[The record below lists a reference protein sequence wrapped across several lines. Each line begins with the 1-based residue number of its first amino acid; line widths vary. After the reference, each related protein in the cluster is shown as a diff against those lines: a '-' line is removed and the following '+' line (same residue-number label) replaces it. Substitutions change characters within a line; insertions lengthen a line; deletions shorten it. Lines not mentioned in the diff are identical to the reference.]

1 MKLDTL
7 LIEFITEEL
16 PPISLKE
23 LGQRFGQLLMQGLQ
37 EQSLVNDSDM
47 RVFSTPRR
55 LGVKI
60 LNVADRS
67 EDKKK
72 LIKLMPEKIGFDE
85 KGQSTQA
92 LSKKLQSL
100 NETDEAISRIKKE
113 DEKGQTILYI
123 EKNIAGINLE
133 DILSKIIN
141 DCINQLPI
149 KKMMS
154 YQLEDGWTSV
164 NFVRP
169 IKNLLVLHGKKIPK
183 VSLLGFEANNKSL
196 GHRFESKE
204 KLLNIDHADNYERI
218 LLEKGGVIANFNQRK
233 EKIYT
238 DIILA
243 AKSFKEELHIID
255 DEALLNEVTALVEMP
270 NILIGSFEERFL
282 KIPQECLILSMKA
295 NQKYFPL
302 FDSNNNLTNNFVIV
316 SNLTPKDS
324 RNIIQGNEKVIR
336 PRLADAEFFFEQD
349 KKQSLKSLSKKL
361 ESIVYHNKLGTQA
374 ERAGRVS
381 VILQYI
387 AEELS
392 FNQDINFK
400 DFALASKADLLSLMV
415 GEFPE
420 LQGVMGS
427 IYASE
432 DPQFKHIASAIEDHY
447 KPKFSG
453 DSLPRD
459 TFGDYAALAEKF
471 ETLIGLFSINEQPTG
486 DKDPFSL
493 RRNAIGI
500 IRILIE
506 KNISLNFSNL
516 IDKHIPKA
524 FNEKSRVGIR
534 NNNNCVTDIG
544 DGLKTFIYERLS
556 NYLKDKSFTSNQVDA
571 VISSRPYYLND
582 IISKLD
588 AIKEFSKLEQ
598 SKDLAS
604 ANKRVSNILKK
615 FTGLIENVDE
625 SLLEEDE
632 EIQLFK
638 TITKLNP
645 LIMKAIKE
653 KNFIA
658 ALNSLVD
665 LKNPI
670 DEFFE
675 NVMVNSEDEKIKI
688 NRHSLLAQLHISLNS
703 VADISK
709 LAN

>member
-1 MKLDTL
+1 LKLDTL
-7 LIEFITEEL
+7 LIEFLTEEL
-16 PPISLKE
+16 PPNSLKE
-23 LGQRFGQLLMQGLQ
+23 LGEKFGQLVKQGLQ
-37 EQSLVNDSDM
+37 EENLIKDSNI
-47 RVFSTPRR
+47 RIFSTPRR

-100 NETDEAISRIKKE
+100 NEADEAISRIKRV

-123 EKNIAGINLE
+123 EKNIVGINLE

-141 DCINQLPI
+141 NCINQLPI

-169 IKNLLVLHGKKIPK
+169 IKNLLVLHGEKILK

-204 KLLNIDHADNYERI
+204 KLLNIDHADNYEKI
-218 LLEKGGVIANFNQRK
+218 LLEIGGVIANFNQRK

-243 AKSFKEELHIID
+243 AKSFEEELHIID
-255 DEALLNEVTALVEMP
+255 DADLLNEVTALVEMP
-270 NILIGSFEERFL
+270 NILIGSFEEKFL
-282 KIPQECLILSMKA
+282 KIPQECLILTMKV

-302 FDSNNNLTNNFVIV
+302 FNKSNKLTNHFIIV
-316 SNLTPKDS
+316 SNLTPKDPT
-324 RNIIQGNEKVIR
+324 NIIQGNEKVIR
-336 PRLADAEFFFEQD
+336 PRLADAGFFFEQD

-361 ESIVYHNKLGTQA
+361 SSIVYHNKLGTQA
-374 ERAGRVS
+374 ERSGRVGL
-381 VILQYI
+381 ILQHI
-387 AEELS
+387 AEELE
-392 FNQDINFK
+392 FKEDINYK
-400 DFALASKADLLSLMV
+400 EFALISKADLLSLMV

-420 LQGVMGS
+420 LQGVMGA

-432 DPQFKHIASAIEDHY
+432 DVQFKNIASAIEDHY
-447 KPKFSG
+447 KPRFSG
-453 DSLPRD
+453 DSLPRNS
-459 TFGDYAALAEKF
+459 FGDYAALAEKF

-493 RRNAIGI
+493 RRNAIGL

-506 KNISLNFSNL
+506 KNIPLNFSKL
-516 IDKHIPKA
+516 IDKHTPKD
-524 FNEKSRVGIR
+524 KKDSG
-534 NNNNCVTDIG
+534 NN
-544 DGLKTFIYERLS
+544 LKAFIYERLS
-556 NYLKDKSFTSNQVDA
+556 NYLKDKNFTSSEVDA
-571 VISSRPYYLND
+571 VISSRPYQLND
-582 IISKLD
+582 IISKLE
-588 AIKEFSKLEQ
+588 AIKIFSTLEQ

-615 FTGLIENVDE
+615 YTGSIRKVDE
-625 SLLEEDE
+625 SLLEEVE

-638 TITKLNP
+638 TIAKLNP
-645 LIMKAIKE
+645 IIIEDLSE
-653 KNFIA
+653 KNFIG

-665 LKNPI
+665 LKDPI
-670 DEFFE
+670 DQFFE
-675 NVMVNSEDEKIKI
+675 NVMVNSKDEKIKM
-688 NRHSLLAQLHISLNS
+688 NRHNLLKHLHISLNT

>member
-1 MKLDTL
+1 LKLDTL

-16 PPISLKE
+16 PPNSLKE
-23 LGQRFGQLLMQGLQ
+23 LGEKFGQLITQGLK
-37 EQSLVNDSDM
+37 EQSLIKDSDM
-47 RVFSTPRR
+47 KVFSTPRR

-92 LSKKLQSL
+92 LSKKLQSI
-100 NETDEAISRIKKE
+100 NETDEAISRIKRE

-123 EKNIAGINLE
+123 EKNIVGINLE
-133 DILSKIIN
+133 DILSKIIDN
-141 DCINQLPI
+141 CINQLPI

-154 YQLEDGWTSV
+154 YQLDDGWTSV

-169 IKNLLVLHGKKIPK
+169 IKNLLILHGSEILK
-183 VSLLGFEANNKSL
+183 VSSLGFEANNKSF

-204 KLLNIDHADNYERI
+204 KILNVDHADNYEKI
-218 LLEKGGVIANFNQRK
+218 LLKTGGVITNFNQRK

-243 AKSFKEELHIID
+243 AKSFKEELHIVE

-282 KIPQECLILSMKA
+282 KIPQECLILTMKV

-302 FDSNNNLTNNFVIV
+302 FDKSNQLTNYFIIV
-316 SNLTPKDS
+316 SNLTPKDPT
-324 RNIIQGNEKVIR
+324 NIIQGNEKVIR
-336 PRLADAEFFFEQD
+336 PRLADAGFFFEQD
-349 KKQSLKSLSKKL
+349 KKQSLKSLSQKL
-361 ESIVYHNKLGTQA
+361 SSIIYHNKLGTQA
-374 ERAGRVS
+374 DRAGRVGL
-381 VILQYI
+381 ILKHI
-387 AEELS
+387 SEELE
-392 FNQDINFK
+392 FKQDINYEE
-400 DFALASKADLLSLMV
+400 FALISKADLLSQMV

-420 LQGVMGS
+420 LQGVMGA

-432 DPQFKHIASAIEDHY
+432 DVQYKNIASAIEDHY

-453 DSLPRD
+453 DSLPKNL
-459 TFGDYAALAEKF
+459 FGNYAALAEKF

-506 KNISLNFSNL
+506 KNIPLNFSNL
-516 IDKHIPKA
+516 IDMHTPKGKKDSC
-524 FNEKSRVGIR
+524 NS
-534 NNNNCVTDIG
+534 
-544 DGLKTFIYERLS
+544 LKTFIYERLS
-556 NYLKDKSFTSNQVDA
+556 NYLKDKNFTSNEVDA
-571 VISSRPYYLND
+571 VISLKPCHLND
-582 IISKLD
+582 VISKLE
-588 AIKEFSKLEQ
+588 AIRKFSNLEQ

-615 FTGLIENVDE
+615 YTGSITKVDE
-625 SLLEEDE
+625 LLLSEVE
-632 EIQLFK
+632 EIRLFK

-645 LIMKAIKE
+645 TINEDLVK
-653 KNFIA
+653 KNFIG

-665 LKNPI
+665 LKDPI

-675 NVMVNSEDEKIKI
+675 NVMVNSKDEKIKM
-688 NRHSLLAQLHISLNS
+688 NRHNLLKHLHISLNS

>member
-23 LGQRFGQLLMQGLQ
+23 LGEKFGQLITEGLQ
-37 EQSLVNDSDM
+37 EQNLIKHDDM

-60 LNVADRS
+60 LNVAEKS
-67 EDKKK
+67 ENQKK
-72 LIKLMPEKIGFDE
+72 LIKLMPAKIGFNE
-85 KGQSTQA
+85 QSEATQA
-92 LSKKLQSL
+92 LLKKLQSL

-113 DEKGQTILYI
+113 DEKGQQILYL
-123 EKNIAGINLE
+123 EKDIAGINLE
-133 DILSKIIN
+133 DILSEIIN
-141 DCINQLPI
+141 NCINQLPI

-169 IKNLLVLHGKKIPK
+169 IKNLLILHGKKILK
-183 VSLLGFEANNKSL
+183 VSSLGFEANNQSF

-204 KLLNIDHADNYERI
+204 KVLNIDHADNYEKI
-218 LLEKGGVIANFNQRK
+218 LLETGGVIANFDQRK
-233 EKIYT
+233 EKIYA

-270 NILIGSFEERFL
+270 NILTGSFEERFL
-282 KIPQECLILSMKA
+282 KVPQECLILTMKA

-302 FDSNNNLTNNFVIV
+302 FDKSNHLTNHFIIV

-324 RNIIQGNEKVIR
+324 TNIIQGNEKVIR

-361 ESIVYHNKLGTQA
+361 GSIVYHNKLGTQA
-374 ERAGRVS
+374 ERANRVAA
-381 VILQYI
+381 ILKYI
-387 AEELS
+387 AEELK
-392 FNQDINFK
+392 FKDNINYK
-400 DFALASKADLLSLMV
+400 DFALISKADLLSLMV
-415 GEFPE
+415 GEFPG
-420 LQGVMGS
+420 LQGVMGA

-432 DPQFKHIASAIEDHY
+432 DVQFKNIASAIEDHY
-447 KPKFSG
+447 KPRFSG

-459 TFGDYAALAEKF
+459 SFGDYTALAEKF

-500 IRILIE
+500 IRIIIE
-506 KNISLNFSNL
+506 KNIALNFSDL
-516 IDKHIPKA
+516 IDKHTPKDKKDA
-524 FNEKSRVGIR
+524 
-534 NNNNCVTDIG
+534 G
-544 DGLKTFIYERLS
+544 DSLKTFIYERLS
-556 NYLKDKSFTSNQVDA
+556 NYLKDKNFTSNEVDA

-582 IISKLD
+582 IISKLE
-588 AIKEFSKLEQ
+588 AIKKFSALEQ

-615 FTGLIENVDE
+615 FTGSIEKVDE
-625 SLLEEDE
+625 SLLEEVE

-645 LIMKAIKE
+645 IIIEALKK
-653 KNFIA
+653 KNFIE

-670 DEFFE
+670 DQFFE
-675 NVMVNSEDEKIKI
+675 NVMVNSENEKIKI
-688 NRHSLLAQLHISLNS
+688 NRHNLLKQLHISLNS

-709 LAN
+709 LAH

>member
-7 LIEFITEEL
+7 LIEFVTEEL
-16 PPISLKE
+16 PPNSLKE
-23 LGQRFGQLLMQGLQ
+23 LGDKFGQLITQGLQ
-37 EQSLVNDSDM
+37 EQSLIESSDM
-47 RVFSTPRR
+47 KVFSTPRR

-60 LNVADRS
+60 LNVAEKS
-67 EDKKK
+67 KNQKK
-72 LIKLMPEKIGFDE
+72 LIKLMPAKIGFDE
-85 KGQSTQA
+85 NSQITQA
-92 LSKKLQSL
+92 LSKKLHSL
-100 NETDEAISRIKKE
+100 NETDEAITRIKKE
-113 DEKGQTILYI
+113 DEKGQQMLFI
-123 EKNIAGINLE
+123 EKDIAGINLA
-133 DILSKIIN
+133 DILSEIIN
-141 DCINQLPI
+141 HCINQLPI

-169 IKNLLVLHGKKIPK
+169 IKNLLILHGKKILK
-183 VSLLGFEANNKSL
+183 VSSLGLEANNKSL

-204 KLLNIDHADNYERI
+204 KILTIDHADNYEKI
-218 LLEKGGVIANFNQRK
+218 LLETGGVIASYAKRK
-233 EKIYT
+233 EKIYS

-243 AKSFKEELHIID
+243 AKSFKEELHIIY

-270 NILIGSFEERFL
+270 NILTGSFEERFL
-282 KIPQECLILSMKA
+282 KVPQECLTLSMKA

-302 FDSNNNLTNNFVIV
+302 FNKSNRLTNHFIIV
-316 SNLTPKDS
+316 SNLTPKDPT
-324 RNIIQGNEKVIR
+324 NIIQGNEKVIR

-349 KKQSLKSLSKKL
+349 KKQSLKSFSKKL

-374 ERAGRVS
+374 DRAGRVAI
-381 VILQYI
+381 ILQYI

-392 FNQDINFK
+392 FNEDINYK
-400 DFALASKADLLSLMV
+400 EFALASKADLLSLMV

-432 DPQFKHIASAIEDHY
+432 DAHFKHMASAIEDHY

-459 TFGDYAALAEKF
+459 RFGAYAALGEKF

-506 KNISLNFSNL
+506 KNVPLNFSNL
-516 IDKHIPKA
+516 IDKHTPKDK
-524 FNEKSRVGIR
+524 ND
-534 NNNNCVTDIG
+534 TG
-544 DGLKTFIYERLS
+544 DSLKTFIYERLS
-556 NYLKDKSFTSNQVDA
+556 NYLKDKNFTSNEVDA
-571 VISSRPYYLND
+571 VISSRPNYLND
-582 IISKLD
+582 VIGKLD
-588 AIKEFSKLEQ
+588 AIKEFSKLDQ

-604 ANKRVSNILKK
+604 ANKRVTNILKK
-615 FTGLIENVDE
+615 FTGLIEKVDE
-625 SLLEEDE
+625 SLLKEDE

-638 TITKLNP
+638 TITKLSP
-645 LIMKAIKE
+645 AIIKALKE
-653 KNFIA
+653 KNFIT

-688 NRHSLLAQLHISLNS
+688 NRHNLLKQLHISLNS

>member
-23 LGQRFGQLLMQGLQ
+23 LGEKFGQLITEGLQ
-37 EQSLVNDSDM
+37 EQNLIKHDDM

-60 LNVADRS
+60 LNVAEKS
-67 EDKKK
+67 ENQKK
-72 LIKLMPEKIGFDE
+72 LIKLMPAKIGFNE
-85 KGQSTQA
+85 QSEATQA
-92 LSKKLQSL
+92 LLKKLQSL

-113 DEKGQTILYI
+113 DEKGQQILYL
-123 EKNIAGINLE
+123 EKDIAGINLE
-133 DILSKIIN
+133 DILSEIIN
-141 DCINQLPI
+141 NCINQLPI

-164 NFVRP
+164 NFIRP
-169 IKNLLVLHGKKIPK
+169 IKNLLILHGKKILK
-183 VSLLGFEANNKSL
+183 VSSLGFEANNQSF

-204 KLLNIDHADNYERI
+204 KVLNIDHADNYEKI
-218 LLEKGGVIANFNQRK
+218 LLKTGGVIANFDQRK
-233 EKIYT
+233 EKIYA

-270 NILIGSFEERFL
+270 NILTGSFEKRFL
-282 KIPQECLILSMKA
+282 KVPQECLILTMKV

-302 FDSNNNLTNNFVIV
+302 FDKSNHLTNHFIIV

-324 RNIIQGNEKVIR
+324 TNIIQGNEKVIR

-361 ESIVYHNKLGTQA
+361 GSIIYHNKLGTQA
-374 ERAGRVS
+374 ERANRVAA
-381 VILQYI
+381 ILKYI
-387 AEELS
+387 AEELK
-392 FNQDINFK
+392 FKDNINYK
-400 DFALASKADLLSLMV
+400 DFALISKADLLSLMV
-415 GEFPE
+415 GEFPG
-420 LQGVMGS
+420 LQGVMGA

-432 DPQFKHIASAIEDHY
+432 DVQFKNIASAIEDHY
-447 KPKFSG
+447 KPRFSG

-459 TFGDYAALAEKF
+459 SFGDYTALAEKF

-500 IRILIE
+500 IRIIIE
-506 KNISLNFSNL
+506 KNIALNFSDL
-516 IDKHIPKA
+516 IDKHMPKDKKEA
-524 FNEKSRVGIR
+524 
-534 NNNNCVTDIG
+534 G
-544 DGLKTFIYERLS
+544 DSLKTFIYERLS
-556 NYLKDKSFTSNQVDA
+556 NYLKDKNFTSNEVDA
-571 VISSRPYYLND
+571 VISSRPCYLND
-582 IISKLD
+582 IINKLE
-588 AIKEFSKLEQ
+588 AIKKFSGLDQCKN
-598 SKDLAS
+598 LAS

-615 FTGLIENVDE
+615 FTGSIEKIDE
-625 SLLEEDE
+625 SLLEEVE

-645 LIMKAIKE
+645 VIIEALNK
-653 KNFIA
+653 KNFIG

-665 LKNPI
+665 LKEPI
-670 DEFFE
+670 DQFFE
-675 NVMVNSEDEKIKI
+675 NVMVNSDNEKIKT
-688 NRHSLLAQLHISLNS
+688 NRHNLLNQLHISLNS

>member
-1 MKLDTL
+1 LKLDTL

-23 LGQRFGQLLMQGLQ
+23 LGEKFGQLITEGLQ
-37 EQSLVNDSDM
+37 EQNLIKHDDM

-60 LNVADRS
+60 LNVAEKS
-67 EDKKK
+67 ENQKK
-72 LIKLMPEKIGFDE
+72 LIKLMPAKIGFNE
-85 KGQSTQA
+85 QSEATQA
-92 LSKKLQSL
+92 LLKKLQSL

-113 DEKGQTILYI
+113 DEKGQQILYL
-123 EKNIAGINLE
+123 EKDIAGINLE
-133 DILSKIIN
+133 DILSEIIN
-141 DCINQLPI
+141 NCINQLPI

-169 IKNLLVLHGKKIPK
+169 IKNLLILHGKKILK
-183 VSLLGFEANNKSL
+183 VSSLGFEANNQSF

-204 KLLNIDHADNYERI
+204 KVLNIDHADNYEKI
-218 LLEKGGVIANFNQRK
+218 LLETGGVIANFDQRK
-233 EKIYT
+233 EKIYA

-270 NILIGSFEERFL
+270 NILTGSFEERFL
-282 KIPQECLILSMKA
+282 KVPQECLILTMKA

-302 FDSNNNLTNNFVIV
+302 FDKSNHLTNHFIIV

-324 RNIIQGNEKVIR
+324 TNIIQGNEKVIR

-361 ESIVYHNKLGTQA
+361 GSIVYHNKLGTQA
-374 ERAGRVS
+374 ERANRVAA
-381 VILQYI
+381 ILKYI
-387 AEELS
+387 AEELK
-392 FNQDINFK
+392 FKDNINYK
-400 DFALASKADLLSLMV
+400 DFALISKADLLSLMV
-415 GEFPE
+415 GEFPG
-420 LQGVMGS
+420 LQGVMGA

-432 DPQFKHIASAIEDHY
+432 DVQFKNIASAIEDHY
-447 KPKFSG
+447 KPRFSG

-459 TFGDYAALAEKF
+459 SFGDYTALAEKF

-500 IRILIE
+500 IRIIIE
-506 KNISLNFSNL
+506 KNIALNFSDL
-516 IDKHIPKA
+516 IDKHTPKDKKDA
-524 FNEKSRVGIR
+524 
-534 NNNNCVTDIG
+534 G
-544 DGLKTFIYERLS
+544 DSLKTFIYERLS
-556 NYLKDKSFTSNQVDA
+556 NYLKDKNFTSNEVDA

-582 IISKLD
+582 IISKLE
-588 AIKEFSKLEQ
+588 AIKKFSALEQ

-615 FTGLIENVDE
+615 FTGSIEKVDE
-625 SLLEEDE
+625 SLLEEVE

-645 LIMKAIKE
+645 IIIEALKK
-653 KNFIA
+653 KNFIE

-670 DEFFE
+670 DQFFE

-688 NRHSLLAQLHISLNS
+688 NRHNLLKQLHISLNS

-709 LAN
+709 LAH

>member
-1 MKLDTL
+1 LKLDTL

-16 PPISLKE
+16 PPNSLKE
-23 LGQRFGQLLMQGLQ
+23 LGEKFGQLITQGLK
-37 EQSLVNDSDM
+37 EQSLIKDSDM
-47 RVFSTPRR
+47 KVFSTPRR

-67 EDKKK
+67 EDKKT

-92 LSKKLQSL
+92 LSKKLQSI
-100 NETDEAISRIKKE
+100 NETDEAISRIKRE

-123 EKNIAGINLE
+123 EKNIVGINLE
-133 DILSKIIN
+133 DILSKIIDN
-141 DCINQLPI
+141 CINQLPI

-154 YQLEDGWTSV
+154 YQLDDGWTSV

-169 IKNLLVLHGKKIPK
+169 IKNLLILHGSEILK
-183 VSLLGFEANNKSL
+183 VSSLGFEANNKSF

-204 KLLNIDHADNYERI
+204 KILNVDHADNYEKI
-218 LLEKGGVIANFNQRK
+218 LLETGGVITNFNQRK

-243 AKSFKEELHIID
+243 AKSFKEELHIVE

-282 KIPQECLILSMKA
+282 KIPQECLILTMKV

-302 FDSNNNLTNNFVIV
+302 FDKSNQLTNYFIIV
-316 SNLTPKDS
+316 SNLTPKDPT
-324 RNIIQGNEKVIR
+324 NIIQGNEKVIR
-336 PRLADAEFFFEQD
+336 PRLADAGFFFEQD
-349 KKQSLKSLSKKL
+349 KKQSLKSLSQKL
-361 ESIVYHNKLGTQA
+361 SSIVYHNKLGTQA
-374 ERAGRVS
+374 DRAGRVGL
-381 VILQYI
+381 ILKHI
-387 AEELS
+387 SEELE
-392 FNQDINFK
+392 FKQDINYEE
-400 DFALASKADLLSLMV
+400 FALISKADLLSQMV

-420 LQGVMGS
+420 LQGVMGA

-432 DPQFKHIASAIEDHY
+432 DVQYKNIASAIEDHY

-453 DSLPRD
+453 DSLPKNL
-459 TFGDYAALAEKF
+459 FGNYAALAEKF

-506 KNISLNFSNL
+506 KNIPLNFSNL
-516 IDKHIPKA
+516 IDMHTPKGKKDSC
-524 FNEKSRVGIR
+524 NS
-534 NNNNCVTDIG
+534 
-544 DGLKTFIYERLS
+544 LKTFIYERLS
-556 NYLKDKSFTSNQVDA
+556 NYLKDKNFTSNEVDA
-571 VISSRPYYLND
+571 VISLKPCHLND
-582 IISKLD
+582 VISKLE
-588 AIKEFSKLEQ
+588 AIRKFSNLEQ

-615 FTGLIENVDE
+615 YTGSITKVDE
-625 SLLEEDE
+625 LLLSEVE
-632 EIQLFK
+632 EIRLFK

-645 LIMKAIKE
+645 TINEDLVK
-653 KNFIA
+653 KNFIG

-665 LKNPI
+665 LKDPI

-675 NVMVNSEDEKIKI
+675 NVMVNSKDEKIKM
-688 NRHSLLAQLHISLNS
+688 NRHNLLKHLHISLNS

>member
-7 LIEFITEEL
+7 LIEFVTEEL
-16 PPISLKE
+16 PPNSLKE
-23 LGQRFGQLLMQGLQ
+23 LGDKFGQLITQGLQ
-37 EQSLVNDSDM
+37 EQSLIESSDM
-47 RVFSTPRR
+47 KVFSTPRR

-60 LNVADRS
+60 LNVAEKS
-67 EDKKK
+67 KNQKK
-72 LIKLMPEKIGFDE
+72 LIKLMPAKIGFDE
-85 KGQSTQA
+85 NSQITQA
-92 LSKKLQSL
+92 LSKKLHSL
-100 NETDEAISRIKKE
+100 NETDEAITRIKKE
-113 DEKGQTILYI
+113 DEKGQQMLFI
-123 EKNIAGINLE
+123 EKDIAGINLE
-133 DILSKIIN
+133 DILSEIIN
-141 DCINQLPI
+141 HCINQLPI

-169 IKNLLVLHGKKIPK
+169 IKNLLILHGKKILK
-183 VSLLGFEANNKSL
+183 VSSLGLEANNKSL

-204 KLLNIDHADNYERI
+204 KILTIDHADNYEKI
-218 LLEKGGVIANFNQRK
+218 LLETGGVIASYAKRK
-233 EKIYT
+233 EKIYS

-270 NILIGSFEERFL
+270 NILTGSFEERFL
-282 KIPQECLILSMKA
+282 KVPQECLTLSMKA

-302 FDSNNNLTNNFVIV
+302 FNKSNRLTNHFIIV
-316 SNLTPKDS
+316 SNLTPKDPT
-324 RNIIQGNEKVIR
+324 NIIQGNEKVIR

-349 KKQSLKSLSKKL
+349 KKQSLKSFSKKL

-374 ERAGRVS
+374 DRAGRVAI
-381 VILQYI
+381 ILQYI

-392 FNQDINFK
+392 FNEDINYK
-400 DFALASKADLLSLMV
+400 EFALASKADLLSLMV

-432 DPQFKHIASAIEDHY
+432 DAHFKHMASAIEDHY

-459 TFGDYAALAEKF
+459 RFGAYAALGEKF

-506 KNISLNFSNL
+506 KNVPLNFSNL
-516 IDKHIPKA
+516 IDKHTPKDK
-524 FNEKSRVGIR
+524 ND
-534 NNNNCVTDIG
+534 TG
-544 DGLKTFIYERLS
+544 DSLKTFIYERLS
-556 NYLKDKSFTSNQVDA
+556 NYLKDKNFTSNEVDA
-571 VISSRPYYLND
+571 VISSRPNYLND
-582 IISKLD
+582 VIGKLD
-588 AIKEFSKLEQ
+588 AIKEFSKLDQ

-604 ANKRVSNILKK
+604 ANKRVTNILKK
-615 FTGLIENVDE
+615 FTGLIEKVDE
-625 SLLEEDE
+625 SLLKEDE

-638 TITKLNP
+638 TITKLSP
-645 LIMKAIKE
+645 AIIKALKE
-653 KNFIA
+653 KNFIT

-675 NVMVNSEDEKIKI
+675 NVMVNSEDEKIKV
-688 NRHSLLAQLHISLNS
+688 NRHNLLKQLHISLNS

>member
-1 MKLDTL
+1 MKLETL
-7 LIEFITEEL
+7 LIEFVTEEL
-16 PPISLKE
+16 PPHSLKE
-23 LGQRFGQLLMQGLQ
+23 LGEKFGQLITQGLQ
-37 EQSLVNDSDM
+37 EQGLIKNSDM

-60 LNVADRS
+60 LDVAERS
-67 EDKKK
+67 ENQKK
-72 LIKLMPEKIGFDE
+72 LIKLMPAKIGFDE
-85 KGQSTQA
+85 NGQSTQA

-100 NETDEAISRIKKE
+100 DETDEAIKRIKKE
-113 DEKGQTILYI
+113 DEKGQQILYI
-123 EKNIAGINLE
+123 EKDIAGINLE
-133 DILSKIIN
+133 DILSEIIN
-141 DCINQLPI
+141 NCINQLPI

-169 IKNLLVLHGKKIPK
+169 IKNLLILHGKKILK
-183 VSLLGFEANNKSL
+183 ISLLGFEANNKSL

-204 KLLNIDHADNYERI
+204 KILTIDHADNYEKI
-218 LLEKGGVIANFNQRK
+218 LLETGGVIVNYNQRK
-233 EKIYT
+233 EKIYS

-270 NILIGSFEERFL
+270 NILTGSFEKRFL
-282 KIPQECLILSMKA
+282 KVPQECLILSMKS

-302 FDSNNNLTNNFVIV
+302 FDKNNHLTNNFIIV
-316 SNLTPKDS
+316 SNLTPKDAT
-324 RNIIQGNEKVIR
+324 NIIKGNEKVIR
-336 PRLADAEFFFEQD
+336 PRLADAEFFFEKD

-361 ESIVYHNKLGTQA
+361 GSIIYHNKLGTQA

-387 AEELS
+387 AEELN
-392 FNQDINFK
+392 FNEDVNFK

-420 LQGVMGS
+420 LQGIMGS

-432 DPQFKHIASAIEDHY
+432 DAQFKHIASAIEDHY

-453 DSLPRD
+453 DSLPRN

-506 KNISLNFSNL
+506 KNIPLNFSNL
-516 IDKHIPKA
+516 IDSHTPK
-524 FNEKSRVGIR
+524 NKKD
-534 NNNNCVTDIG
+534 TG
-544 DGLKTFIYERLS
+544 DNLKTFIYERLS
-556 NYLKDKSFTSNQVDA
+556 NYLKDKNFTSNEVDA
-571 VISSRPYYLND
+571 VTSSRPYYLND
-582 IISKLD
+582 IINKLD
-588 AIKEFSKLEQ
+588 AIKRFSNLEQ
-598 SKDLAS
+598 SKDLAA

-615 FTGLIENVDE
+615 FTGLIEKVDE

-632 EIQLFK
+632 EIHLFK
-638 TITKLNP
+638 AITKLNP
-645 LIMKAIKE
+645 LIIKALKE

-675 NVMVNSEDEKIKI
+675 NVMVNSEDEKIKN
-688 NRHSLLAQLHISLNS
+688 NRHNLLKQLHISLNC

>member
-23 LGQRFGQLLMQGLQ
+23 LGEKFGQLITEGLQ
-37 EQSLVNDSDM
+37 EQNLIKHDDM
-47 RVFSTPRR
+47 RIFSTPRR

-60 LNVADRS
+60 LNVAEKS
-67 EDKKK
+67 ENQKK
-72 LIKLMPEKIGFDE
+72 LIKLMPAKIGFNE
-85 KGQSTQA
+85 QSEATQA
-92 LSKKLQSL
+92 LLKKLQSL

-113 DEKGQTILYI
+113 DEKGQQILYL
-123 EKNIAGINLE
+123 EKDIAGINLE
-133 DILSKIIN
+133 DILSEIIN
-141 DCINQLPI
+141 NCINQLPI

-169 IKNLLVLHGKKIPK
+169 IKNLLILHGKKILK
-183 VSLLGFEANNKSL
+183 VSSLGFEANNQSF

-204 KLLNIDHADNYERI
+204 KVLNIDHADNYEKI
-218 LLEKGGVIANFNQRK
+218 LLETGGVIANFDQRK
-233 EKIYT
+233 EKIYA

-270 NILIGSFEERFL
+270 NILTGSFEERFL
-282 KIPQECLILSMKA
+282 KVPQECLILTMKA

-302 FDSNNNLTNNFVIV
+302 FDKSNHLTNHFIIV

-324 RNIIQGNEKVIR
+324 TNIIQGNEKVIR

-361 ESIVYHNKLGTQA
+361 GSIVYHNKLGTQA
-374 ERAGRVS
+374 ERANRVAA
-381 VILQYI
+381 ILKYI
-387 AEELS
+387 AEELK
-392 FNQDINFK
+392 FKDNINYK
-400 DFALASKADLLSLMV
+400 DFALISKADLLSLMV
-415 GEFPE
+415 GEFPG
-420 LQGVMGS
+420 LQGVMGA

-432 DPQFKHIASAIEDHY
+432 DVQFKNIASAIEDHY
-447 KPKFSG
+447 KPRFSG

-459 TFGDYAALAEKF
+459 SFGDYTALAEKF

-500 IRILIE
+500 IRIIIE
-506 KNISLNFSNL
+506 KNIALNFSDL
-516 IDKHIPKA
+516 IDKHMPKDKKDA
-524 FNEKSRVGIR
+524 
-534 NNNNCVTDIG
+534 G
-544 DGLKTFIYERLS
+544 DSLKTFIYERLS
-556 NYLKDKSFTSNQVDA
+556 NYLKDKNFTSNEVDA

-582 IISKLD
+582 IISKLE
-588 AIKEFSKLEQ
+588 AIKKFSALEQ

-615 FTGLIENVDE
+615 FTGSIEKVDE
-625 SLLEEDE
+625 SLLEEVE

-645 LIMKAIKE
+645 IIIEALKK
-653 KNFIA
+653 KNFIE

-670 DEFFE
+670 DQFFE

-688 NRHSLLAQLHISLNS
+688 NRHNLLKQLHISLNS

-709 LAN
+709 LAH

>member
-282 KIPQECLILSMKA
+282 KIPQECLILTMKV

-302 FDSNNNLTNNFVIV
+302 FDKSNQLTNHFIIV
-316 SNLTPKDS
+316 SNLTPNDPT
-324 RNIIQGNEKVIR
+324 NIIRGNEKVIR
-336 PRLADAEFFFEQD
+336 PRLADARFFFDQD

-361 ESIVYHNKLGTQA
+361 SSIVYHNKLGTQA
-374 ERAGRVS
+374 ERAGRVGL
-381 VILQYI
+381 ILKHI
-387 AEELS
+387 SEELE
-392 FNQDINFK
+392 FKEDINYVE
-400 DFALASKADLLSLMV
+400 FALISKADLLSHMV
-415 GEFPE
+415 AEFPE
-420 LQGVMGS
+420 LQGVMGA

-432 DPQFKHIASAIEDHY
+432 DVQYKNIASAIEDHY

-453 DSLPRD
+453 DSLPRNS
-459 TFGDYAALAEKF
+459 FGDRAALAEKF

-500 IRILIE
+500 IRILLE
-506 KNISLNFSNL
+506 KNIPLNFSNL
-516 IDKHIPKA
+516 IDKHTPKDKKDSG
-524 FNEKSRVGIR
+524 NS
-534 NNNNCVTDIG
+534 
-544 DGLKTFIYERLS
+544 LKTFIYERLS
-556 NYLKDKSFTSNQVDA
+556 NYLKDINFTSNEVDA
-571 VISSRPYYLND
+571 VISLKPCRLND
-582 IISKLD
+582 VVRKLE
-588 AIKEFSKLEQ
+588 AIKKFSNLEQ

-615 FTGLIENVDE
+615 YTGSIGKVDE
-625 SLLEEDE
+625 SLLSETE
-632 EIQLFK
+632 EIRLFK

-645 LIMKAIKE
+645 IIIEDLGE
-653 KNFIA
+653 KNFVG
-658 ALNSLVD
+658 ALNSLVN

-675 NVMVNSEDEKIKI
+675 NVMVNSKDEKIKM
-688 NRHSLLAQLHISLNS
+688 NRHNLLKHLHTSLNS

>member
-23 LGQRFGQLLMQGLQ
+23 LGEKFGQLITEGLQ
-37 EQSLVNDSDM
+37 EQNLIKHDDR

-60 LNVADRS
+60 LNVAEKS
-67 EDKKK
+67 ENQKK
-72 LIKLMPEKIGFDE
+72 LIKLMPAKIGFNE
-85 KGQSTQA
+85 QSEATQA
-92 LSKKLQSL
+92 LLKKLQSL

-113 DEKGQTILYI
+113 DEKGQQILYL
-123 EKNIAGINLE
+123 EKDIAGINLE
-133 DILSKIIN
+133 DILSEIIN
-141 DCINQLPI
+141 NCINQLPI

-169 IKNLLVLHGKKIPK
+169 IKNLLILHGKKILK
-183 VSLLGFEANNKSL
+183 VSSLGFEANNQSF

-204 KLLNIDHADNYERI
+204 KVLNIDHADNYEKI
-218 LLEKGGVIANFNQRK
+218 LLETGGVIANFDQRK

-270 NILIGSFEERFL
+270 NILTGSFEERFL
-282 KIPQECLILSMKA
+282 KVPQECLILTMKA

-302 FDSNNNLTNNFVIV
+302 FDKSNHLTNHFIIV

-324 RNIIQGNEKVIR
+324 TNIIQGNEKVIR
-336 PRLADAEFFFEQD
+336 SRLADAEFFFEQD

-361 ESIVYHNKLGTQA
+361 GSIVYHNKLGTQA
-374 ERAGRVS
+374 ERANRVAA
-381 VILQYI
+381 ILKYI
-387 AEELS
+387 AEELK
-392 FNQDINFK
+392 FKDNINYK
-400 DFALASKADLLSLMV
+400 DFALISKADLLSLMV
-415 GEFPE
+415 GEFPG
-420 LQGVMGS
+420 LQGVMGA

-432 DPQFKHIASAIEDHY
+432 DVQFKNIASAIEDHY
-447 KPKFSG
+447 KPRFSG

-459 TFGDYAALAEKF
+459 SFGDYTALAEKF

-500 IRILIE
+500 IRIIIE
-506 KNISLNFSNL
+506 KNIALNFSDL
-516 IDKHIPKA
+516 IDKHTPKDKKDA
-524 FNEKSRVGIR
+524 
-534 NNNNCVTDIG
+534 G
-544 DGLKTFIYERLS
+544 DSLKTFIYERLS
-556 NYLKDKSFTSNQVDA
+556 NYLKDKNFTSNEIDA

-582 IISKLD
+582 IISKLE
-588 AIKEFSKLEQ
+588 AIKKFSTLKQ

-615 FTGLIENVDE
+615 FTGSIEKVDE
-625 SLLEEDE
+625 SLLEEVE

-645 LIMKAIKE
+645 IIIEALKK
-653 KNFIA
+653 KNFIE

-670 DEFFE
+670 DQFFE

-688 NRHSLLAQLHISLNS
+688 NRHNLLKQLHISLNS

-709 LAN
+709 LAH

>member
-16 PPISLKE
+16 PPMSLKE
-23 LGQRFGQLLMQGLQ
+23 LGEKFGQLIAEGLQ
-37 EQSLVNDSDM
+37 KQNLIKNHEI

-60 LNVADRS
+60 LNVAEKS
-67 EDKKK
+67 ENQKK
-72 LIKLMPEKIGFDE
+72 LIKLMPDKIGFDE
-85 KGQSTQA
+85 ESIPTKA
-92 LSKKLQSL
+92 LMKKLQSL

-113 DEKGQTILYI
+113 DESGQKILYLEKDI
-123 EKNIAGINLE
+123 EGISLE
-133 DILSKIIN
+133 NILSEIIDN
-141 DCINQLPI
+141 CINHLPI

-169 IKNLLVLHGKKIPK
+169 VKNLLVLHGKKILK
-183 VSLLGFEANNKSL
+183 VSSLGLEANNKSF

-204 KLLNIDHADNYERI
+204 EILTIDHADNYEKI
-218 LLEKGGVIANFNQRK
+218 LLETGRVIPNFDQRK
-233 EKIYT
+233 EKIYK
-238 DIILA
+238 DCIFA
-243 AKSFKEELHIID
+243 AESFKDKLHIID

-270 NILIGSFEERFL
+270 NVLTGSFEDRFL
-282 KIPQECLILSMKA
+282 KVPHDCLILTMKA

-302 FDSNNNLTNNFVIV
+302 FDKHNLLTNHFIIV
-316 SNLTPKDS
+316 SNITPKDS
-324 RNIIQGNEKVIR
+324 TKIIQGNEKVIR

-361 ESIVYHNKLGTQA
+361 NSIVYHNKLGTQA
-374 ERAGRVS
+374 ERASRVA
-381 VILQYI
+381 VLLKYI
-387 AEELS
+387 TEVL
-392 FNQDINFK
+392 NFKIDVDYK
-400 DFALASKADLLSLMV
+400 DFALMSKADLLSLMV

-420 LQGVMGS
+420 LQGIMGA

-432 DPQFKHIASAIEDHY
+432 EVEFKDIASAIEDHY
-447 KPKFSG
+447 KPRFSG

-459 TFGDYAALAEKF
+459 SFGDYAAIAEKF

-493 RRNAIGI
+493 RRNAIGV
-500 IRILIE
+500 IRIIIE
-506 KNISLNFSNL
+506 KNIALNFSDL
-516 IDKHIPKA
+516 IDKHMPKDKKEA
-524 FNEKSRVGIR
+524 
-534 NNNNCVTDIG
+534 G
-544 DGLKTFIYERLS
+544 DSLKTFIYERLS
-556 NYLKDKSFTSNQVDA
+556 NYLKDKNFTSNEVDA
-571 VISSRPYYLND
+571 VISSRPCYLND
-582 IISKLD
+582 IINKLE
-588 AIKEFSKLEQ
+588 AIKKFSGLDQCKN
-598 SKDLAS
+598 LAS

-615 FTGLIENVDE
+615 FTGSIEKIDE
-625 SLLEEDE
+625 SLLEEVE

-645 LIMKAIKE
+645 VIIEALNK
-653 KNFIA
+653 KNFIG

-665 LKNPI
+665 LKEPI
-670 DEFFE
+670 DQFFE
-675 NVMVNSEDEKIKI
+675 NVMVNSDNEKIKT
-688 NRHSLLAQLHISLNS
+688 NRHNLLNQLHISLNS

>member
-23 LGQRFGQLLMQGLQ
+23 LGGKFGQLITEGLQ
-37 EQSLVNDSDM
+37 EQNLIKHDDM

-60 LNVADRS
+60 LNVAEKS
-67 EDKKK
+67 ENQKK
-72 LIKLMPEKIGFDE
+72 LIKLMPAKIGFNE
-85 KGQSTQA
+85 QSEATQA
-92 LSKKLQSL
+92 LLKKLQSL

-113 DEKGQTILYI
+113 DEKGQQILYL
-123 EKNIAGINLE
+123 EKDIAGINLE
-133 DILSKIIN
+133 DILSEIIN
-141 DCINQLPI
+141 NCINQLPI

-169 IKNLLVLHGKKIPK
+169 IKNLLILHGKKILK
-183 VSLLGFEANNKSL
+183 VSSLGFEANNQSF

-204 KLLNIDHADNYERI
+204 KVLNIDHADNYEKI
-218 LLEKGGVIANFNQRK
+218 LLETGGVIANFDQRK
-233 EKIYT
+233 EKIYA

-270 NILIGSFEERFL
+270 NILTGSFEERFL
-282 KIPQECLILSMKA
+282 KVPQECLILTMKA

-302 FDSNNNLTNNFVIV
+302 FDKSNHLTNHFIIV

-324 RNIIQGNEKVIR
+324 TNIIQGNEKVIR

-361 ESIVYHNKLGTQA
+361 GSIVYHNKLGTQA
-374 ERAGRVS
+374 ERANRVAA
-381 VILQYI
+381 ILKYI
-387 AEELS
+387 AEELK
-392 FNQDINFK
+392 FKDNINYK
-400 DFALASKADLLSLMV
+400 DFALISKADLLSLMV
-415 GEFPE
+415 GEFPG
-420 LQGVMGS
+420 LQGVMGA

-432 DPQFKHIASAIEDHY
+432 DVQFKNIASAIEDHY
-447 KPKFSG
+447 KPRFSG

-459 TFGDYAALAEKF
+459 SFGDYTALAEKF

-500 IRILIE
+500 IRIIIE
-506 KNISLNFSNL
+506 KNIALNFSDL
-516 IDKHIPKA
+516 IDKHTPKDKKDA
-524 FNEKSRVGIR
+524 
-534 NNNNCVTDIG
+534 G
-544 DGLKTFIYERLS
+544 DSLKTFIYERLS
-556 NYLKDKSFTSNQVDA
+556 NYLKDKNFTSNEVDA

-582 IISKLD
+582 IISKLE
-588 AIKEFSKLEQ
+588 AIKKFSALEQ

-615 FTGLIENVDE
+615 FTGSIEKVDE
-625 SLLEEDE
+625 SLLEEVE

-645 LIMKAIKE
+645 IIIEALKK
-653 KNFIA
+653 KNFIE

-670 DEFFE
+670 DQFFE

-688 NRHSLLAQLHISLNS
+688 NRHNLLKQLHISLNS

-709 LAN
+709 LAH

>member
-23 LGQRFGQLLMQGLQ
+23 LGEKFGQLITEGLQ
-37 EQSLVNDSDM
+37 EQNLIKHDDM

-60 LNVADRS
+60 LNVAEKS
-67 EDKKK
+67 ENQKK
-72 LIKLMPEKIGFDE
+72 LIKLMPAKIGFNE
-85 KGQSTQA
+85 QSEATQA
-92 LSKKLQSL
+92 LLKKLQSL

-113 DEKGQTILYI
+113 DEKGQQILYL
-123 EKNIAGINLE
+123 EKDIAGINLE
-133 DILSKIIN
+133 DILSEIIN
-141 DCINQLPI
+141 NCINQLPI

-169 IKNLLVLHGKKIPK
+169 IKNLLILHGKKILK
-183 VSLLGFEANNKSL
+183 VSSLGFEANNQSF

-204 KLLNIDHADNYERI
+204 KVLNIDHADNYEKI
-218 LLEKGGVIANFNQRK
+218 LLETGGVIANFDQRK
-233 EKIYT
+233 EKIYA

-270 NILIGSFEERFL
+270 NILTGSFEERFL
-282 KIPQECLILSMKA
+282 KVPQECLILTMKA

-302 FDSNNNLTNNFVIV
+302 FDKSNHLTNHFIIV

-324 RNIIQGNEKVIR
+324 TNIIQGNEKVIR

-361 ESIVYHNKLGTQA
+361 GSIVYHNKLGTQA
-374 ERAGRVS
+374 ERANRVAA
-381 VILQYI
+381 ILKYI
-387 AEELS
+387 AEELK
-392 FNQDINFK
+392 FKDNINYK
-400 DFALASKADLLSLMV
+400 DFALISKADLLSLMV
-415 GEFPE
+415 GEFPG
-420 LQGVMGS
+420 LQGVMGA

-432 DPQFKHIASAIEDHY
+432 DVQFKNIASAIEDHY
-447 KPKFSG
+447 KPRFSG

-459 TFGDYAALAEKF
+459 SFGDYTALAEKF

-500 IRILIE
+500 IRIIIE
-506 KNISLNFSNL
+506 KNIALNFSDL
-516 IDKHIPKA
+516 IDKHTPKDKKDA
-524 FNEKSRVGIR
+524 
-534 NNNNCVTDIG
+534 G
-544 DGLKTFIYERLS
+544 DSLKTFIYERLS
-556 NYLKDKSFTSNQVDA
+556 NYLKDKNFTSNEVDA

-582 IISKLD
+582 IISKLE
-588 AIKEFSKLEQ
+588 AIKKFSALEQ

-615 FTGLIENVDE
+615 FTGSIEKVDE
-625 SLLEEDE
+625 SLLEEVE

-645 LIMKAIKE
+645 IIIEALKK
-653 KNFIA
+653 KNFIE

-670 DEFFE
+670 DQFFE

-688 NRHSLLAQLHISLNS
+688 NRHNLLKQLHISLNS

-709 LAN
+709 LAH

>member
-23 LGQRFGQLLMQGLQ
+23 LGEKFGQLITEGLQ
-37 EQSLVNDSDM
+37 EQNLIKHDDM

-60 LNVADRS
+60 LNVAEKS
-67 EDKKK
+67 ENQKK
-72 LIKLMPEKIGFDE
+72 LIKLMPAKIGFNE
-85 KGQSTQA
+85 QSEATQA
-92 LSKKLQSL
+92 LLKKLQSL

-113 DEKGQTILYI
+113 DEKGQQILYL
-123 EKNIAGINLE
+123 EKDIAGINLE
-133 DILSKIIN
+133 DILSEIIN
-141 DCINQLPI
+141 NCINQLPI

-164 NFVRP
+164 NFIRP
-169 IKNLLVLHGKKIPK
+169 IKNLLILHGKKILK
-183 VSLLGFEANNKSL
+183 VSSLGFEANNQSF

-204 KLLNIDHADNYERI
+204 KVLNIDHADNYEKI
-218 LLEKGGVIANFNQRK
+218 LLETGGVIANFDQRK
-233 EKIYT
+233 EKIYA

-270 NILIGSFEERFL
+270 NILTGSFEERFL
-282 KIPQECLILSMKA
+282 KVPQECLILTMKA

-302 FDSNNNLTNNFVIV
+302 FDKSNHLTNHFIIV

-324 RNIIQGNEKVIR
+324 TSIIQGNEKVIR

-361 ESIVYHNKLGTQA
+361 GSIIYHNKLGTQA
-374 ERAGRVS
+374 ERANRVAA
-381 VILQYI
+381 ILKYI
-387 AEELS
+387 AEELK
-392 FNQDINFK
+392 FKDNINYK
-400 DFALASKADLLSLMV
+400 DFALISKADLLSLMV
-415 GEFPE
+415 GEFPG
-420 LQGVMGS
+420 LQGVMGA

-432 DPQFKHIASAIEDHY
+432 DVQFKNIASAIEDHY
-447 KPKFSG
+447 KPRFSG

-459 TFGDYAALAEKF
+459 SFGDYTALAEKF

-500 IRILIE
+500 IRIIIE
-506 KNISLNFSNL
+506 KNIALNFSDL
-516 IDKHIPKA
+516 IDKHTPKDKKDA
-524 FNEKSRVGIR
+524 
-534 NNNNCVTDIG
+534 G
-544 DGLKTFIYERLS
+544 DNLKTFIYERLS
-556 NYLKDKSFTSNQVDA
+556 NYLKDKNFTSNEVDA

-582 IISKLD
+582 IISKLE
-588 AIKEFSKLEQ
+588 AIKKFSALEQ

-615 FTGLIENVDE
+615 FTGSIEKVDE
-625 SLLEEDE
+625 SLLEEVE

-645 LIMKAIKE
+645 IIIEALKK
-653 KNFIA
+653 KNFIG

-670 DEFFE
+670 DQFFE
-675 NVMVNSEDEKIKI
+675 NVMVNSENEKIKI
-688 NRHSLLAQLHISLNS
+688 NRHNLLKQLHISLNS

-709 LAN
+709 LAH

>member
-7 LIEFITEEL
+7 LIEFVTEEL
-16 PPISLKE
+16 PPNSLKE
-23 LGQRFGQLLMQGLQ
+23 LGDKFGQLITQGLQ
-37 EQSLVNDSDM
+37 EQSLIESSDM
-47 RVFSTPRR
+47 KVFSTPRR

-60 LNVADRS
+60 LNVAEKS
-67 EDKKK
+67 KNQKK
-72 LIKLMPEKIGFDE
+72 LIKLMPAKIGFDE
-85 KGQSTQA
+85 NSQITQA
-92 LSKKLQSL
+92 LSKKLHSL
-100 NETDEAISRIKKE
+100 NETDEAITRIKKE
-113 DEKGQTILYI
+113 DEKGQQMLFI
-123 EKNIAGINLE
+123 EKDIAGINLE
-133 DILSKIIN
+133 DILSEIIN
-141 DCINQLPI
+141 HCINQLPI

-169 IKNLLVLHGKKIPK
+169 IKNLLILHGKKILK
-183 VSLLGFEANNKSL
+183 VSSLGLEANNKSL

-204 KLLNIDHADNYERI
+204 KILTIDHADNYEKI
-218 LLEKGGVIANFNQRK
+218 LLETGGVIASYAKRK
-233 EKIYT
+233 EKIYS

-270 NILIGSFEERFL
+270 NILTGSFEERFL
-282 KIPQECLILSMKA
+282 KVPQECLTLSMKA

-302 FDSNNNLTNNFVIV
+302 FNKSNRLTNHFIIV
-316 SNLTPKDS
+316 SNLTPKDPT
-324 RNIIQGNEKVIR
+324 NIIQGNEKVIR

-349 KKQSLKSLSKKL
+349 KKQSLKSFSKKL

-374 ERAGRVS
+374 DRAGRVAI
-381 VILQYI
+381 ILQYI

-392 FNQDINFK
+392 FNEDINYK
-400 DFALASKADLLSLMV
+400 EFALASKADLLSLMV

-432 DPQFKHIASAIEDHY
+432 DAHFKHMASAIEDHY

-459 TFGDYAALAEKF
+459 RFGAYAALGEKF

-506 KNISLNFSNL
+506 KNVPLNFSNL
-516 IDKHIPKA
+516 IDKHTPKDK
-524 FNEKSRVGIR
+524 ND
-534 NNNNCVTDIG
+534 TG
-544 DGLKTFIYERLS
+544 DSLKTFIYERLS
-556 NYLKDKSFTSNQVDA
+556 NYLKDKNFTSNEVDA
-571 VISSRPYYLND
+571 VISSRPNYLND
-582 IISKLD
+582 VIGKLD
-588 AIKEFSKLEQ
+588 AIKEFSKLDQ

-604 ANKRVSNILKK
+604 ANKRVTNILKK
-615 FTGLIENVDE
+615 FTGLIEKVDE
-625 SLLEEDE
+625 SLLIEDE

-638 TITKLNP
+638 TITKLSP
-645 LIMKAIKE
+645 AIIKALKE
-653 KNFIA
+653 KNFIT

-675 NVMVNSEDEKIKI
+675 NVMVNSEDEKIKV
-688 NRHSLLAQLHISLNS
+688 NRHNLLKQLHISLNS

>member
-23 LGQRFGQLLMQGLQ
+23 LGGKFGQLITEGLQ
-37 EQSLVNDSDM
+37 EQNLIKHDDM

-60 LNVADRS
+60 LNVAEKS
-67 EDKKK
+67 ENQKK
-72 LIKLMPEKIGFDE
+72 LIKLMPAKIGFNE
-85 KGQSTQA
+85 QSEPTQA
-92 LSKKLQSL
+92 LLKKLQSL

-113 DEKGQTILYI
+113 DEKSQQILYL
-123 EKNIAGINLE
+123 EKDIAGINLE
-133 DILSKIIN
+133 DILSEIIN
-141 DCINQLPI
+141 NCINQLPI

-169 IKNLLVLHGKKIPK
+169 IKNLLILHGKKILK
-183 VSLLGFEANNKSL
+183 VSSLGFEANNQSF

-204 KLLNIDHADNYERI
+204 KVLNIDHADNYEKI
-218 LLEKGGVIANFNQRK
+218 LLETGGVIANFDQRK
-233 EKIYT
+233 EKIYA

-270 NILIGSFEERFL
+270 NILTGSFEERFL
-282 KIPQECLILSMKA
+282 KVPQECLILTMKA

-302 FDSNNNLTNNFVIV
+302 FDKSNHLTNHFIIV

-324 RNIIQGNEKVIR
+324 TNIIQGNEKVIR

-349 KKQSLKSLSKKL
+349 KKQSLKALSKKL
-361 ESIVYHNKLGTQA
+361 GSIVYHNKLGTQA
-374 ERAGRVS
+374 ERANRVAA
-381 VILQYI
+381 ILKYI
-387 AEELS
+387 AEELK
-392 FNQDINFK
+392 FKDNINYK
-400 DFALASKADLLSLMV
+400 DFALISKADLLSLMV
-415 GEFPE
+415 GEFPG
-420 LQGVMGS
+420 LQGVMGA

-432 DPQFKHIASAIEDHY
+432 DVQFKNIASAIEDHY
-447 KPKFSG
+447 KPRFSG
-453 DSLPRD
+453 DSLPRNS
-459 TFGDYAALAEKF
+459 FGDYTALAEKF

-500 IRILIE
+500 IRIIIE
-506 KNISLNFSNL
+506 KNIALNFSDL
-516 IDKHIPKA
+516 IDKHTPKDKKDA
-524 FNEKSRVGIR
+524 
-534 NNNNCVTDIG
+534 G
-544 DGLKTFIYERLS
+544 DSLKTFIYERLS
-556 NYLKDKSFTSNQVDA
+556 NYLKDQNFTSNEVDA

-582 IISKLD
+582 IISKLE
-588 AIKEFSKLEQ
+588 AIKKFSALEQ

-615 FTGLIENVDE
+615 FTGSIEKVDE
-625 SLLEEDE
+625 SLLEEVE

-645 LIMKAIKE
+645 IIIEALKK
-653 KNFIA
+653 KNFIE

-670 DEFFE
+670 DQFFE

-688 NRHSLLAQLHISLNS
+688 NRHNLLKQLHISLNS

-709 LAN
+709 LAH

>member
-7 LIEFITEEL
+7 LIEFVTEEL
-16 PPISLKE
+16 PPNSLKE
-23 LGQRFGQLLMQGLQ
+23 LGERFGQLITQSLE
-37 EQSLVNDSDM
+37 EQSLIKSSDM

-60 LNVADRS
+60 LNVAERS
-67 EDKKK
+67 ENQKK
-72 LIKLMPEKIGFDE
+72 LIKLMPAKIGFDD
-85 KGQSTQA
+85 KGHSTQA

-100 NETDEAISRIKKE
+100 DESDEAITRIKRE
-113 DEKGQTILYI
+113 EEKGQQILYI
-123 EKNIAGINLE
+123 EKDIAGINLE
-133 DILSKIIN
+133 DILAEIISK
-141 DCINQLPI
+141 CINQLPI

-169 IKNLLVLHGKKIPK
+169 IKNLLILHGKKILK
-183 VSLLGFEANNKSL
+183 VSLLGFEATNKSL

-204 KLLNIDHADNYERI
+204 KILTIDHADNYEKI
-218 LLEKGGVIANFNQRK
+218 LFETGGVIASYDQRK
-233 EKIYT
+233 EKISS
-238 DIILA
+238 DIVLA

-255 DEALLNEVTALVEMP
+255 DDALLNEVTALVEMP
-270 NILIGSFEERFL
+270 NILTGSFEERFL
-282 KIPQECLILSMKA
+282 KVPQECLILTMKS

-302 FDSNNNLTNNFVIV
+302 FNKNNQLTNHFIIV
-316 SNLTPKDS
+316 SNITPKDS
-324 RNIIQGNEKVIR
+324 TNIIRGNEKVIR
-336 PRLADAEFFFEQD
+336 PRLADAEFFFKQD
-349 KKQSLKSLSKKL
+349 KKQSLKSLSNKL
-361 ESIVYHNKLGTQA
+361 GSIVYHNKLGTQA
-374 ERAGRVS
+374 ERAGRVA
-381 VILQYI
+381 VILEYI
-387 AEELS
+387 ADELS
-392 FNQDINFK
+392 FDEKINFK
-400 DFALASKADLLSLMV
+400 EFALASKADLLSLMV

-432 DPQFKHIASAIEDHY
+432 DPQFKHIALAIEDHY
-447 KPKFSG
+447 KPKFAG
-453 DSLPRD
+453 DLLPRD
-459 TFGDYAALAEKF
+459 TFGNYAALAEKF

-506 KNISLNFSNL
+506 KNIPLNFSNL
-516 IDKHIPKA
+516 IDNHIPKDKKDEGG
-524 FNEKSRVGIR
+524 N
-534 NNNNCVTDIG
+534 
-544 DGLKTFIYERLS
+544 LKIFIYERLT
-556 NYLKDKSFTSNQVDA
+556 NYLKDRNFTSNEVDA
-571 VISSRPYYLND
+571 VISSKPHYIND
-582 IISKLD
+582 IIDKLD
-588 AIKEFSKLEQ
+588 AIKEFSNLEQ

-615 FTGLIENVDE
+615 FNGLIKKVDE

-638 TITKLNP
+638 AITKLNP
-645 LIMKAIKE
+645 LIKKALKE
-653 KNFIA
+653 KDFIA

-675 NVMVNSEDEKIKI
+675 NVMVNSEEEKIKI
-688 NRHSLLAQLHISLNS
+688 NRHNLLKQLHISLNS

>member
-1 MKLDTL
+1 MKLETL
-7 LIEFITEEL
+7 LIEFVTEEL
-16 PPISLKE
+16 PPHSLKE
-23 LGQRFGQLLMQGLQ
+23 LGEKFGQLITQGLQ
-37 EQSLVNDSDM
+37 EQGLIKNSDM

-60 LNVADRS
+60 LDVAERS
-67 EDKKK
+67 ENQKK
-72 LIKLMPEKIGFDE
+72 LIKLMPAKIGFDE
-85 KGQSTQA
+85 NGQSTQA

-100 NETDEAISRIKKE
+100 DETDEAIKRIKKE
-113 DEKGQTILYI
+113 DEKGQQILYI
-123 EKNIAGINLE
+123 EKDIAGINLE
-133 DILSKIIN
+133 DILSEIIN
-141 DCINQLPI
+141 NCINQLPI

-169 IKNLLVLHGKKIPK
+169 IKNLLILHGKKILK
-183 VSLLGFEANNKSL
+183 ISSLGFEANNKSL

-204 KLLNIDHADNYERI
+204 KILTIDHADNYEKI
-218 LLEKGGVIANFNQRK
+218 LLETGGVIVNYNQRK
-233 EKIYT
+233 EKIYS

-270 NILIGSFEERFL
+270 NILTGSFEKRFL
-282 KIPQECLILSMKA
+282 KVPQECLILSMKS

-302 FDSNNNLTNNFVIV
+302 FDKNNHLTNNFIIV
-316 SNLTPKDS
+316 SNLTPKDAT
-324 RNIIQGNEKVIR
+324 NIIKGNEKVIR

-361 ESIVYHNKLGTQA
+361 GSIIYHNKLGTQA

-387 AEELS
+387 AEELN
-392 FNQDINFK
+392 FNEDVNFK
-400 DFALASKADLLSLMV
+400 DFALVSKADLLSLMV

-420 LQGVMGS
+420 LQGIMGS

-432 DPQFKHIASAIEDHY
+432 DAQFKHIASAIEDHY

-453 DSLPRD
+453 DSLPRN

-506 KNISLNFSNL
+506 KNIPLNFSNL
-516 IDKHIPKA
+516 IDSHTPK
-524 FNEKSRVGIR
+524 NKKD
-534 NNNNCVTDIG
+534 TG
-544 DGLKTFIYERLS
+544 DNLKTFIYERLS
-556 NYLKDKSFTSNQVDA
+556 NYLKDKNFTSNEVDA

-582 IISKLD
+582 IINKLD
-588 AIKEFSKLEQ
+588 AIKKFSNLEQ
-598 SKDLAS
+598 SKDLAA

-615 FTGLIENVDE
+615 FTGLIEKVDE
-625 SLLEEDE
+625 SLLEKDE

-638 TITKLNP
+638 VITKLNP
-645 LIMKAIKE
+645 LIIKALKE

-675 NVMVNSEDEKIKI
+675 NVMVNSEDEKIKN
-688 NRHSLLAQLHISLNS
+688 NRHNLLKQLHISLNC

>member
-7 LIEFITEEL
+7 LIEFVTEEL
-16 PPISLKE
+16 PPNSLKE
-23 LGQRFGQLLMQGLQ
+23 LGDKFGQLITQGLQ
-37 EQSLVNDSDM
+37 EQSLIESSDM
-47 RVFSTPRR
+47 KVFSTPRR

-60 LNVADRS
+60 LNVAEKS
-67 EDKKK
+67 KNQKK
-72 LIKLMPEKIGFDE
+72 LFKLMPAKIGFDE
-85 KGQSTQA
+85 NSQITQA
-92 LSKKLQSL
+92 LSKKLHSL
-100 NETDEAISRIKKE
+100 NETDEAITRIKKE
-113 DEKGQTILYI
+113 DEKGQQMLFI
-123 EKNIAGINLE
+123 EKDIAGINLA
-133 DILSKIIN
+133 DILSEIIN
-141 DCINQLPI
+141 HCINQLPI

-169 IKNLLVLHGKKIPK
+169 IKNLLILHGKKILK
-183 VSLLGFEANNKSL
+183 VSSLGLEANNKSL

-204 KLLNIDHADNYERI
+204 KILTIDHADNYEKI
-218 LLEKGGVIANFNQRK
+218 LLETGGVIASYAKRK
-233 EKIYT
+233 EKIYS

-243 AKSFKEELHIID
+243 AKSFKEELHIIY

-270 NILIGSFEERFL
+270 NILTGSFEERFL
-282 KIPQECLILSMKA
+282 KVPQECLTLSMKA

-302 FDSNNNLTNNFVIV
+302 FNKSNRLTNHFIIV
-316 SNLTPKDS
+316 SNLTPKDPT
-324 RNIIQGNEKVIR
+324 NIIQGNEKVIR

-349 KKQSLKSLSKKL
+349 KKQSLKSFSKKL

-374 ERAGRVS
+374 DRAGRVAI
-381 VILQYI
+381 ILQYI

-392 FNQDINFK
+392 FNEDINYK
-400 DFALASKADLLSLMV
+400 EFALASKADLLSLMV

-432 DPQFKHIASAIEDHY
+432 DAHFKHMASAIEDHY

-459 TFGDYAALAEKF
+459 RFGAYAALGEKF

-506 KNISLNFSNL
+506 KNVPLNFSNL
-516 IDKHIPKA
+516 IDKHTPKDK
-524 FNEKSRVGIR
+524 ND
-534 NNNNCVTDIG
+534 TG
-544 DGLKTFIYERLS
+544 DSLKTFIYERLS
-556 NYLKDKSFTSNQVDA
+556 NYLKDKNFTSNEVDA
-571 VISSRPYYLND
+571 VISSRPNYLND
-582 IISKLD
+582 VIGKLD
-588 AIKEFSKLEQ
+588 AIKEFSKLDQ

-604 ANKRVSNILKK
+604 ANKRVTNILKK
-615 FTGLIENVDE
+615 FTGLIEKVDE
-625 SLLEEDE
+625 SLLIEDE

-638 TITKLNP
+638 TITKLSP
-645 LIMKAIKE
+645 AIIKALKE
-653 KNFIA
+653 KNFIT

-675 NVMVNSEDEKIKI
+675 NVMVNSEDEKIKV
-688 NRHSLLAQLHISLNS
+688 NRHNLLKQLHISLNS

>member
-282 KIPQECLILSMKA
+282 KIPQECLILTMKV

-302 FDSNNNLTNNFVIV
+302 FDKSNQLTNHFIIV
-316 SNLTPKDS
+316 SNLTPKDPT
-324 RNIIQGNEKVIR
+324 NIIQGNEKVIR
-336 PRLADAEFFFEQD
+336 PRLADARFFFDQD

-361 ESIVYHNKLGTQA
+361 SSIVYHNKLGTQA
-374 ERAGRVS
+374 ERAGRVGL
-381 VILQYI
+381 ILKHI
-387 AEELS
+387 SEELE
-392 FNQDINFK
+392 FKEDINYVE
-400 DFALASKADLLSLMV
+400 FALISKADLLSHMV
-415 GEFPE
+415 AEFPE
-420 LQGVMGS
+420 LQGVMGA

-432 DPQFKHIASAIEDHY
+432 DVQYKNIASAIEDHY

-453 DSLPRD
+453 DSLPRNS
-459 TFGDYAALAEKF
+459 FGDRAALAEKF

-500 IRILIE
+500 IRILLE
-506 KNISLNFSNL
+506 KNIPLNFSNL
-516 IDKHIPKA
+516 IDKHTPKDKKDSG
-524 FNEKSRVGIR
+524 NS
-534 NNNNCVTDIG
+534 
-544 DGLKTFIYERLS
+544 LKTFIYERLS
-556 NYLKDKSFTSNQVDA
+556 NYLKDINFTSNEVDA
-571 VISSRPYYLND
+571 VISLKPCRLND
-582 IISKLD
+582 VVRKLE
-588 AIKEFSKLEQ
+588 AIKKFSNLEQ

-615 FTGLIENVDE
+615 YTGSIGKVDE
-625 SLLEEDE
+625 SLLSETE
-632 EIQLFK
+632 EIRLFK

-645 LIMKAIKE
+645 IIIEDLGE
-653 KNFIA
+653 KNFVG
-658 ALNSLVD
+658 ALNSLVN

-675 NVMVNSEDEKIKI
+675 NVMVNSKDEKIKM
-688 NRHSLLAQLHISLNS
+688 NRHNLLKHLHTSLNS

>member
-1 MKLDTL
+1 MKLNTL

-16 PPISLKE
+16 PPNSLKE
-23 LGQRFGQLLMQGLQ
+23 LGEKFGQLIAQGLK
-37 EQSLVNDSDM
+37 EQSLIEDSDI
-47 RVFSTPRR
+47 RVFATPRR

-60 LNVADRS
+60 LNVAEKS
-67 EDKKK
+67 EDKIK
-72 LIKLMPEKIGFDE
+72 LIKLMPEKIGLDDE
-85 KGQSTQA
+85 GKATKA

-100 NETDEAISRIKKE
+100 NETDEAISRIKRE
-113 DEKGQTILYI
+113 DDKDQTILYI
-123 EKNIAGINLE
+123 EKNITGLNLE

-141 DCINQLPI
+141 NCINQLPI

-154 YQLEDGWTSV
+154 YQLEDGWSSV

-169 IKNLLVLHGKKIPK
+169 IKNLLVLHGEKVLK
-183 VSLLGFEANNKSL
+183 VSSLGFEANNKSF

-204 KLLNIDHADNYERI
+204 KLLNIDHADNYEKI
-218 LLEKGGVIANFNQRK
+218 LLETGGVIANFNQRK
-233 EKIYT
+233 EKIYA
-238 DIILA
+238 DINLA
-243 AKSFKEELHIID
+243 AKSFKEELHIIN

-270 NILIGSFEERFL
+270 NILIGSFEKRFL
-282 KIPQECLILSMKA
+282 KIPQECLILTMKV

-302 FDSNNNLTNNFVIV
+302 FDKSKQLTNHFIIV
-316 SNLTPKDS
+316 SNLTPKDPT
-324 RNIIQGNEKVIR
+324 NIIQGNEKVIR

-361 ESIVYHNKLGTQA
+361 NSIVYHNKLGTQA
-374 ERAGRVS
+374 ERAGRVGE
-381 VILQYI
+381 ILKYI
-387 AEELS
+387 AEELK
-392 FNQDINFK
+392 FKEDIHYK
-400 DFALASKADLLSLMV
+400 EFALISKADLLSHMV

-420 LQGVMGS
+420 LQGIMGA

-432 DPQFKHIASAIEDHY
+432 DIQFKNIASAIEDHY

-453 DSLPRD
+453 DSLPRNS
-459 TFGDYAALAEKF
+459 FGDYAALAEKF

-500 IRILIE
+500 IRILVE

-516 IDKHIPKA
+516 IDEYMPNDKEDSA
-524 FNEKSRVGIR
+524 NS
-534 NNNNCVTDIG
+534 
-544 DGLKTFIYERLS
+544 LKTFIYERLS
-556 NYLKDKSFTSNQVDA
+556 NYLKDKNFTSNEVDA
-571 VISSRPYYLND
+571 VISLRPLHLND

-588 AIKEFSKLEQ
+588 AIKKFSSLEQ

-615 FTGLIENVDE
+615 YTGSIGKVDE
-625 SLLEEDE
+625 SLLTEDE

-638 TITKLNP
+638 TLTKLNP
-645 LIMKAIKE
+645 IIIEGIGE
-653 KNFIA
+653 KKFIG

-665 LKNPI
+665 LKDPI
-670 DEFFE
+670 DQFFE
-675 NVMVNSEDEKIKI
+675 NVMVNAKDEKIKM
-688 NRHSLLAQLHISLNS
+688 NRHNLLKHLHISLNS